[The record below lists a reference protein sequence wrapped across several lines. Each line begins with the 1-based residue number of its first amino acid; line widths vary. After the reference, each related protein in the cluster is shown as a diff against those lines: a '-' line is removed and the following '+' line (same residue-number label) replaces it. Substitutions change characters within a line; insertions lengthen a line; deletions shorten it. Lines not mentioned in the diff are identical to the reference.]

1 MMEKDEYLPR
11 FRKML
16 TFKLNLMGLNI
27 LSETFAASKMLIAFS
42 IKIFFGLLRIF
53 N

>member
-1 MMEKDEYLPR
+1 MEKNIKKDKYLAR
-11 FRKML
+11 FKKML

-42 IKIFFGLLRIF
+42 IKILF
-53 N
+53 